1 MYTARHMS
9 IAHPPQAR
17 PSQWQEKLGV
27 VLFFILCGLLARRV
41 VHAAGSHTAVV
52 LVVSGVLGFVTADF
66 VSGVVHWLFDT
77 WFARTTPVLGKTFVT
92 PFRVHHEDPLD
103 ITRHGFVATNGHNC
117 LVSVPVLGLALL
129 LPSGPEAPLAS
140 AALIFVLALCLGVFA
155 TNQFHKWAHSAQLPP
170 GVAWL
175 QARGF
180 ILGREHHEVHHTAPH
195 TGNYCITTGWLNKPL
210 EAVGFFRRL
219 ERLITAVTGLP
230 PREEEMHRLSAEAES
245 PPAPQLATP

>member
-1 MYTARHMS
+1 MS
-9 IAHPPQAR
+9 PPNPSEAR

-27 VLFFILCGLLARRV
+27 ALFFILCALLARRV
-41 VHAAGSHTAVV
+41 AQAAGSQTAVV

-66 VSGVVHWLFDT
+66 VSGLVHWLFDT
-77 WFARTTPVLGKTFVT
+77 WFSRTTLVLGKTFVT

-117 LVSVPVLGLALL
+117 LVSVPVLALALL

-140 AALIFVLALCLGVFA
+140 AALTFVLTLCLGVFA
-155 TNQFHKWAHSAQLPP
+155 TNQFHKWSHSTHVPP

-175 QARGF
+175 QARGL
-180 ILGREHHEVHHTAPH
+180 ILGREHHAVHHAAPH
-195 TGNYCITTGWLNKPL
+195 TGHYCITTGWLNKPL
-210 EAVGFFRRL
+210 EALGFFRHL

-230 PREEEMHRLSAEAES
+230 PREEEMTRLSAEAGT
-245 PPAPQLATP
+245 PPAPGLAAP